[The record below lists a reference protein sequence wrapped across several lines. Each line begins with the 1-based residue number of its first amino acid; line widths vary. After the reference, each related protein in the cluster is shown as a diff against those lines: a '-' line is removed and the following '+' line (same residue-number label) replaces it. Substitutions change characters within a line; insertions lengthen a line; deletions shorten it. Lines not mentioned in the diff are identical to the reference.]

1 MFAENKKAKFNYEI
15 LESLEVGIELLG
27 LEVKSVRLGKVSLDG
42 AHVLVRG
49 GEAFLVGATI
59 APYQPN
65 NTPKDYSPMRN
76 RRLLLTQKELSRL
89 GGEEKTKG
97 LTIVPLSIYNKGRKI
112 KVAIAVVRGKKKF
125 DKRESIKKRE
135 TDREI
140 RRTLKNK

>member
-1 MFAENKKAKFNYEI
+1 MFAENKKTKFNYEI
-15 LESLEVGIELLG
+15 LESFEAGIELIG
-27 LEVKSVRLGKVSLDG
+27 IEVKSVRSGKASLDG